1 MEHKLP
7 LCRGG
12 LHDPSNLAMACK
24 SCNSSKR
31 GLTEEFDLKRRSQ
44 VTACS
49 LNRKSTHAKRQ
60 GSC

>member
-31 GLTEEFDLKRRSQ
+31 GLTEEEFDLKRRSQ
-44 VTACS
+44 VTACA
-49 LNRKSTHAKRQ
+49 LNRKSTHASQ